1 MKILV
6 VDDSQIIR
14 DLIMKQLHQFDF
26 PDVEEAVDGME
37 AMRKISLNRYDAV
50 TLDIFMPKMDG
61 LAVVKHIKEV
71 STETRIIMCSSVNDP
86 ATIKELIKAGI
97 HDFILKPFTVEKLQ
111 EVVRRNFIDQAY
123 GKRKNSKWAY
133 FGVQ

>member
-14 DLIMKQLHQFDF
+14 DLIKKQLHQFDLS
-26 PDVEEAVDGME
+26 DVDEAMDGME
-37 AMRKISLNRYDAV
+37 AMRKISMEHYDAV

-71 STETRIIMCSSVNDP
+71 SPETRIIMCSSVNDP
-86 ATIKELIKAGI
+86 ATIKELIKDGI

-111 EVVRRNFIDQAY
+111 EVVKRNFVDNVY
-123 GKRKNSKWAY
+123 GKQGK
-133 FGVQ
+133 